1 MKLSLTIHPTGLQN
15 QSERIT
21 EGSITV
27 NEETEKFRG
36 ENQEEERNRQIN
48 QKTIPS
54 VPDKQD

>member
-1 MKLSLTIHPTGLQN
+1 MKLSLTIHPAGLQN

-36 ENQEEERNRQIN
+36 EKQEERNRQIN